1 MNRLFGRGK
10 PKEPP
15 PQLTDCISNV
25 DKRAEEIEKKAGQAD
40 AELRKI
46 REQMKKMREGPA
58 KNALKQKALR
68 ILQRKKA
75 YDNQADSMRQQS
87 FNMEQATSAIQTAK
101 DTQVVVVAMKAGVAQ
116 MKKEYKKINIDKIED
131 MQDEMAD
138 ILEQSEEV
146 QEALGRT
153 YNMPD
158 VDEDEL
164 EAELDALGDDLALD
178 DDTSY
183 LDDAVAAPN
192 APDKEP
198 GRKDPV
204 RNAEGVPVDEF
215 GLPQVP
221 AM

>member
-75 YDNQADSMRQQS
+75 YDNQADGMRQQS

-101 DTQVVVVAMKAGVAQ
+101 DTQIVVSAMKAGVDQ

-138 ILEQSEEV
+138 ILELSEEV
-146 QEALGRT
+146 QEAMGRS

-164 EAELDALGDDLALD
+164 EAELDALGDEIALD
-178 DDTSY
+178 DDASY
-183 LDDAVAAPN
+183 LDDAVKAPN

-198 GRKDPV
+198 GHRDPV
-204 RNAEGVPVDEF
+204 RNTDGVPVDEF
-215 GLPQVP
+215 GLPLVP
-221 AM
+221 AT

>member
-15 PQLTDCISNV
+15 PELSDCISNV
-25 DKRAEEIEKKAGQAD
+25 DKRAEDVEKKAAQCD

-68 ILQRKKA
+68 VLQRKKA
-75 YDNQADSMRQQS
+75 YETQADGMRMQS
-87 FNMEQATSAIQTAK
+87 FNMEQATSALQAAK
-101 DTQVVVVAMKAGVAQ
+101 DTQVVVAAMKAGVSQ
-116 MKKEYKKINIDKIED
+116 MKKEYKKVNIDNID
-131 MQDEMAD
+131 DLQDEMAD
-138 ILEQSEEV
+138 MFELSEEV
-146 QEALGRT
+146 QGALGRS

-164 EAELDALGDDLALD
+164 EAELDALGDEFALD

-183 LDDAVAAPN
+183 LDDAVRAPN

-198 GRKDPV
+198 GRPEPI
-204 RNAEGVPVDEF
+204 RNTDGVPVDEF

-221 AM
+221 AT

>member
-15 PQLTDCISNV
+15 PELSDCISNV
-25 DKRAEEIEKKAGQAD
+25 DKRAEDIEKKAAQCD

-46 REQMKKMREGPA
+46 REQMKKTREGPA

-75 YDNQADSMRQQS
+75 YDNQADGMRAQS
-87 FNMEQATSAIQTAK
+87 FNMEQATMAIQTAK
-101 DTQVVVVAMKAGVAQ
+101 DTQVVVTAMKAGVSQ
-116 MKKEYKKINIDKIED
+116 MKKEYKKVNIDSIED
-131 MQDEMAD
+131 LQDEMAD
-138 ILEQSEEV
+138 ILELSEEV
-146 QEALGRT
+146 QGALGRS

-164 EAELDALGDDLALD
+164 EAELDALGDEIALD

-183 LDDAVAAPN
+183 LDDAVRAPN

-198 GRKDPV
+198 SRPDAL
-204 RNAEGVPVDEF
+204 NADGVAVDEF
-215 GLPQVP
+215 GLPRVP
-221 AM
+221 AT